1 MPVMGMKTKYI
12 FHIVNHSIT
21 AGYLTSLNIVFLT
34 HEMSNDTCFLNKIV
48 DVECYISFLL
58 LP

>member
-1 MPVMGMKTKYI
+1 MGMKTKYI